1 MDARS
6 SLPIFVLI
14 LIVLVALSAYFSA
27 SETALSSYNKM
38 RMKSEAEDKKGKK
51 ARHVLELSENYEK
64 LISTILIGNNIVNI
78 LATSI
83 ATLLFV
89 EVFRGFDNGEALGAT
104 VSTVV
109 MTLAILIF
117 GEITPKTI
125 AKRTADK
132 FSKKVVGTLGFLTWI
147 LTPLTFVFNLWQKFV
162 LSFLKGDEEAS
173 VTEDEIITVVEEAAE
188 DGEIDEQESEL
199 IKNVI
204 KFSDLDVNDILTPR
218 VDVAAVDISWDR
230 ERIAKVFADTEF
242 SRLPIYEE
250 NIDNILGILYQ
261 KDFFNHGDQPV
272 KELIKPVK
280 FIFSSMK
287 ISRLLKLFQDSKCH
301 MVVINDEYG
310 GTEGIVTLEDV
321 IESLVGEIYDEHDEV
336 IEDIVKIADD
346 KYRVLGSTSIDK
358 FLETFEIEK
367 EEEDDDSDITTVSG
381 FAAHN
386 LEKIPDEGDI
396 VEYENLKITITKTD
410 SNRVMETVVQVFP
423 KEEETEE

>member
-27 SETALSSYNKM
+27 SETAFASYNKM

-89 EVFRGFDNGEALGAT
+89 ELLGEALGAT

-132 FSKKVVGTLGFLTWI
+132 FSKKVVGSLNFLTWI
-147 LTPLTFVFNLWQKFV
+147 LTPLTFIFNLWQKFV
-162 LSFLKGDEEAS
+162 LSFLKDDGEAS

-218 VDVAAVDISWDR
+218 VDVAAVDINWDR

-250 NIDNILGILYQ
+250 NIDNVLGILYQ
-261 KDFFNHGDQPV
+261 KDFFNHSDQPV

-287 ISRLLKLFQDSKCH
+287 ISRLLKLFQESKCH

-336 IEDIVKIADD
+336 IEDIIKIADD

-358 FLETFEIEK
+358 FFETFEIEQ

-396 VEYENLKITITKTD
+396 FEYENLKITITKTD
-410 SNRVMETVVQVFP
+410 SNRVMEAVVQVFP

>member
-1 MDARS
+1 MDGS
-6 SLPIFVLI
+6 SIPIFVLL
-14 LIVLVALSAYFSA
+14 LIVLIMLSAYFSA
-27 SETALSSYNKM
+27 SETAFSSYNRV

-51 ARHVLELSENYEK
+51 ARRVLFLSENYEK

-78 LATSI
+78 VATSI
-83 ATLLFV
+83 ATLLFTHLLP
-89 EVFRGFDNGEALGAT
+89 NNEAVAAT

-109 MTLAILIF
+109 MTLAVLIF

-125 AKRTADK
+125 AKRTADG
-132 FSKKVVGTLGFLTWI
+132 FSKKVVGSLSFLTM
-147 LTPLTFVFNLWQKFV
+147 LFTPLTAIFNLWQKFV
-162 LSFLKGDEEAS
+162 MSFVKGTDDDN

-230 ERIAKVFADTEF
+230 ERIAKVFAETEF

-250 NIDNILGILYQ
+250 NIDNIVGILYQ
-261 KDFFNHGDQPV
+261 KDFSNHADIDV
-272 KELIKPVK
+272 SKLVKPVK

-287 ISRLLKLFQDSKCH
+287 ISRLLKLFQKSKCH
-301 MVVINDEYG
+301 MVVVNDEYG

-336 IEDIVKIADD
+336 VEDIVKLSED
-346 KYRVLGSTSIDK
+346 KFRVLGSTSIDK
-358 FLETFEIEK
+358 FMEFFELEQ
-367 EEEDDDSDITTVSG
+367 EEGEDDSDITTVSG

-386 LEKIPDEGDI
+386 LEKIPDQGDRF
-396 VEYENLKITITKTD
+396 EYENLKIVITKTD
-410 SNRVMETVVQVFP
+410 SNRVVESVVTVFP
-423 KEEETEE
+423 KEPEPEE

>member
-6 SLPIFVLI
+6 IPIFVLI

-27 SETALSSYNKM
+27 SETAFSSYNKL
-38 RMKSEAEDKKGKK
+38 RMKSEAEDKKAKK
-51 ARHVLELSENYEK
+51 ARRVLELGENYEK

-83 ATLLFV
+83 ATLIFTSLI
-89 EVFRGFDNGEALGAT
+89 DDPALGAT

-109 MTLAILIF
+109 MTLALLVF
-117 GEITPKTI
+117 GEITPKTV
-125 AKRTADK
+125 AKRTADN
-132 FSKKVVGTLGFLTWI
+132 FSKKVAGSLGFLMWI

-162 LSFLKGDEEAS
+162 LSFFKGDGEAS

-218 VDVAAVDISWDR
+218 VDVAAVEITWER
-230 ERIAKVFADTEF
+230 ERIAQVFADTEF
-242 SRLPIYEE
+242 SRLPVFDES
-250 NIDNILGILYQ
+250 IDNIVGILYQ
-261 KDFFNHGDQPV
+261 KDFFNHADTPV
-272 KELIKPVK
+272 KELVK
-280 FIFSSMK
+280 TVNFTFSSVK
-287 ISRLLKLFQDSKCH
+287 ISKLLKLFQESKSH
-301 MVVINDEYG
+301 MVVVKDEYG

-336 IEDIVKIADD
+336 VEDIIKIADD
-346 KYRVLGSTSIDK
+346 KYRVLGSASIDK
-358 FLETFEIEK
+358 VLETFELEI

-386 LEKIPDEGDI
+386 LEKIPDEGD
-396 VEYENLKITITKTD
+396 VFEHENLKITVTKTD
-410 SNRVMETVVQVFP
+410 GGRVLETVVQVFP

>member
-1 MDARS
+1 MDGS
-6 SLPIFVLI
+6 SIPIFVLL
-14 LIVLVALSAYFSA
+14 LIVLIMLSAYFSA
-27 SETALSSYNKM
+27 SETAFSSYNRV

-51 ARHVLELSENYEK
+51 ARRVLFLSENYEK

-78 LATSI
+78 VATSI
-83 ATLLFV
+83 ATLLFTHLLP
-89 EVFRGFDNGEALGAT
+89 NNEAVAAT

-109 MTLAILIF
+109 MTLAVLIF

-125 AKRTADK
+125 AKRTADG
-132 FSKKVVGTLGFLTWI
+132 FSKKVVGSLSFLTM
-147 LTPLTFVFNLWQKFV
+147 LFTPLTAIFNLWQKFV
-162 LSFLKGDEEAS
+162 MSFVKGTDDDN

-230 ERIAKVFADTEF
+230 ERIAKVFAETEF

-250 NIDNILGILYQ
+250 NIDNIVGILYQ
-261 KDFFNHGDQPV
+261 KDFSNHADIDV
-272 KELIKPVK
+272 SKLVKPVK

-287 ISRLLKLFQDSKCH
+287 ISRLLKLFQESKCH
-301 MVVINDEYG
+301 MVVVNDEYG

-336 IEDIVKIADD
+336 VEDIVKLSED
-346 KYRVLGSTSIDK
+346 KFRVLGSTSIDK
-358 FLETFEIEK
+358 FMEFFELEQ
-367 EEEDDDSDITTVSG
+367 EEGEDDSDITTVSG

-386 LEKIPDEGDI
+386 LEKIPDQGDRF
-396 VEYENLKITITKTD
+396 EYENLKIVITKTD
-410 SNRVMETVVQVFP
+410 SNRVVESVVTVFP
-423 KEEETEE
+423 KEPEPEE

>member
-1 MDARS
+1 MDGS
-6 SLPIFVLI
+6 SIPIFVLL
-14 LIVLVALSAYFSA
+14 LIVLIMLSAYFSA
-27 SETALSSYNKM
+27 SETAFSSYN
-38 RMKSEAEDKKGKK
+38 RVRLKSEAEDKKGKK
-51 ARHVLELSENYEK
+51 ARRVLLLSENYEK

-78 LATSI
+78 VATSI
-83 ATLLFV
+83 ATLLFTHLLP
-89 EVFRGFDNGEALGAT
+89 NNEAVAAT

-109 MTLAILIF
+109 MTLAVLIF

-125 AKRTADK
+125 AKRTADG
-132 FSKKVVGTLGFLTWI
+132 FSKKVVGSLSFLTM
-147 LTPLTFVFNLWQKFV
+147 LFTPLTAIFNLWQKFV
-162 LSFLKGDEEAS
+162 MSFVKGTDDDN

-230 ERIAKVFADTEF
+230 ERISKVFAETEF
-242 SRLPIYEE
+242 SRLPVYEE
-250 NIDNILGILYQ
+250 NIDNIVGILYQ
-261 KDFFNHGDQPV
+261 KDFSNHSDTAV
-272 KELIKPVK
+272 AKLVKPVK

-287 ISRLLKLFQDSKCH
+287 ISRLLKLFQESKCH
-301 MVVINDEYG
+301 MVVVNDEYG

-336 IEDIVKIADD
+336 VEDIVKLSED

-358 FLETFEIEK
+358 FMEFFSLEQQEGE
-367 EEEDDDSDITTVSG
+367 DDSDITTVSG

-386 LEKIPDEGDI
+386 LEKIPDQGDRF
-396 VEYENLKITITKTD
+396 EYENLKIVITKTD
-410 SNRVMETVVQVFP
+410 SNRVLESVVTVFP
-423 KEEETEE
+423 KEPEPEE

>member
-1 MDARS
+1 MDGS
-6 SLPIFVLI
+6 SLPIYVLL
-14 LIVLVALSAYFSA
+14 LIVLIALSAYFSA
-27 SETALSSYNKM
+27 SETAFASYNKM

-78 LATSI
+78 VATSI
-83 ATLLFV
+83 ATLLFTHLI
-89 EVFRGFDNGEALGAT
+89 ENEAVAAT
-104 VSTVV
+104 VSTVI
-109 MTLAILIF
+109 MTLSVLTF
-117 GEITPKTI
+117 GEITPKTV
-125 AKRTADK
+125 AKRTADT
-132 FSKKVVGTLGFLTWI
+132 FSKKVVGTLGMLTT
-147 LTPLTFVFNLWQKFV
+147 LFTPLTFIFNLWQKFV
-162 LSFLKGDEEAS
+162 LSFLKDDGEVS
-173 VTEDEIITVVEEAAE
+173 VTEEEIITVVEEAAS

-261 KDFFNHGDQPV
+261 KDFYNHGDVPV
-272 KELIKPVK
+272 SQLVKPVK

-287 ISRLLKLFQDSKCH
+287 ISRLLKLFQETKCH

-310 GTEGIVTLEDV
+310 GTEGVVTLEDV

-336 IEDIVKIADD
+336 IEDIIKISDD

-358 FLETFEIEK
+358 FLETFELELEEK
-367 EEEDDDSDITTVSG
+367 DDDSDITTVSG

-396 VEYENLKITITKTD
+396 FEHENLKITITKTD

-423 KEEETEE
+423 REEEIDE

>member
-1 MDARS
+1 MDGS
-6 SLPIFVLI
+6 SLPIYVLL
-14 LIVLVALSAYFSA
+14 LIVLIALSAYFSA
-27 SETALSSYNKM
+27 SETAFASYNKM

-51 ARHVLELSENYEK
+51 ARRVLELSENYEK

-78 LATSI
+78 VATSI
-83 ATLLFV
+83 ATLLFTKLI
-89 EVFRGFDNGEALGAT
+89 ENEAVAAA
-104 VSTVV
+104 VSTVI
-109 MTLAILIF
+109 MTLAVLTF
-117 GEITPKTI
+117 GEITPKTV
-125 AKRTADK
+125 AKRTADN
-132 FSKKVVGTLGFLTWI
+132 FSKKVVGVLSVLTS
-147 LTPLTFVFNLWQKFV
+147 LFTPLTFIFNLWQKFV
-162 LSFLKGDEEAS
+162 LSFLKDDGEVS
-173 VTEDEIITVVEEAAE
+173 VTEDEIITVVEEAAS

-218 VDVAAVDISWDR
+218 VDVAAVDISWDK
-230 ERIAKVFADTEF
+230 ERIAQVFADTEF
-242 SRLPIYEE
+242 SRLPVYEE
-250 NIDNILGILYQ
+250 NVDNILGILYQ
-261 KDFFNHGDQPV
+261 KDFYNHGDMPV
-272 KELIKPVK
+272 AELVKPVK

-287 ISRLLKLFQDSKCH
+287 ISRLLKLFQETKCH
-301 MVVINDEYG
+301 MVVVNDEYG

-336 IEDIVKIADD
+336 VEDIIKIADD

-358 FLETFEIEK
+358 FLETFELEI

-396 VEYENLKITITKTD
+396 FEHENLKITITKTD

>member
-1 MDARS
+1 MDGS
-6 SLPIFVLI
+6 IPLLVLLIIVLI
-14 LIVLVALSAYFSA
+14 MLSAYFSA
-27 SETALSSYNKM
+27 SETAFASFSKT

-51 ARHVLELSENYEK
+51 ARRVLELGENYEK

-78 LATSI
+78 VATSV
-83 ATLLFV
+83 ATLLFTHLIA
-89 EVFRGFDNGEALGAT
+89 NEAVAAT
-104 VSTVV
+104 VSTIV
-109 MTLAILIF
+109 MTLAVLIF
-117 GEITPKTI
+117 GEITPKTV
-125 AKRTADK
+125 AKRTADS
-132 FSKKVVGTLGFLTWI
+132 FSKKTVGSLEFLVTVF
-147 LTPLTFVFNLWQKFV
+147 TPLTAIFNLWQRFV
-162 LSFLKGDEEAS
+162 LSFLKTDDDVG
-173 VTEDEIITVVEEAAE
+173 VTEEEIITVVEEAAS

-230 ERIAKVFADTEF
+230 ERIAQVFAETEF

-261 KDFFNHGDQPV
+261 KDFYNHGDAPV
-272 KELIKPVK
+272 SELVKPVK

-287 ISRLLKLFQDSKCH
+287 ISRLLKLFQDTKCH

-336 IEDIVKIADD
+336 VEDIIKIADD

-358 FLETFEIEK
+358 FIQQFELEK
-367 EEEDDDSDITTVSG
+367 DEEDDDSDITTVSG

-396 VEYENLKITITKTD
+396 FEYNNLRITITKTD
-410 SNRVMETVVQVFP
+410 SNRVMEAVVQVFP
-423 KEEETEE
+423 KEETEEE

>member
-1 MDARS
+1 MDGS
-6 SLPIFVLI
+6 SIPIFVLL
-14 LIVLVALSAYFSA
+14 LIVLIMLSAYFSA
-27 SETALSSYNKM
+27 SETAFSSYNRV

-51 ARHVLELSENYEK
+51 ARRVLMLSENYEK

-78 LATSI
+78 VATSI
-83 ATLLFV
+83 ATLLFTHLLP
-89 EVFRGFDNGEALGAT
+89 DNEALAAT

-109 MTLAILIF
+109 MTLAVLIF

-125 AKRTADK
+125 AKRTADG
-132 FSKKVVGTLGFLTWI
+132 FSKKVVGSLSFLTM
-147 LTPLTFVFNLWQKFV
+147 LFTPLTAIFNLWQKFV
-162 LSFLKGDEEAS
+162 MSFVKGTDDDS

-230 ERIAKVFADTEF
+230 ERISKVFAETEF

-250 NIDNILGILYQ
+250 NIDNIVGILYQ
-261 KDFFNHGDQPV
+261 KDFSNHADTDV
-272 KELIKPVK
+272 SKLIKPVK

-287 ISRLLKLFQDSKCH
+287 ISRLLKLFQESKCH
-301 MVVINDEYG
+301 MVVVNDEYG

-336 IEDIVKIADD
+336 VEDIVKLSEDRF
-346 KYRVLGSTSIDK
+346 RVLGSTSIDK
-358 FLETFEIEK
+358 FMEFFSLEQ
-367 EEEDDDSDITTVSG
+367 EEDEDDSDITTVSG

-386 LEKIPDEGDI
+386 LEKIPDQGDRF
-396 VEYENLKITITKTD
+396 EYENLKIVITKTD
-410 SNRVMETVVQVFP
+410 SNRVVESVVTVFP
-423 KEEETEE
+423 KEPEVEE